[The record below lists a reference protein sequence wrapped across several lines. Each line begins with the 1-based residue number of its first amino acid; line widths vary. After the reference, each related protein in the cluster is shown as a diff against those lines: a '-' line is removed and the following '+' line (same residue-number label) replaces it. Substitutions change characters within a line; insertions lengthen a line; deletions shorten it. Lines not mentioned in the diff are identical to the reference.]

1 MELANNQAKEMEN
14 GHSSDLSF
22 EETTKG
28 KSQKSKN
35 KTEHQN
41 KQYQNGSTG
50 QKTVKCHI

>member
-1 MELANNQAKEMEN
+1 MEN

-22 EETTKG
+22 EETNKG

-35 KTEHQN
+35 KTERQN
-41 KQYQNGSTG
+41 KQYRNGSTG